1 MAYFNAVYYLE
12 KNPFSG
18 ELYEGELLEKLSTVN
33 KNEIIKYKNEI
44 ITILLDS
51 LEKNKKYEWLEE
63 EEREEFKDII
73 DDFYMKLL

>member
-1 MAYFNAVYYLE
+1 MYYLE
-12 KNPFSG
+12 KNPFSR

>member
-1 MAYFNAVYYLE
+1 VYYLE